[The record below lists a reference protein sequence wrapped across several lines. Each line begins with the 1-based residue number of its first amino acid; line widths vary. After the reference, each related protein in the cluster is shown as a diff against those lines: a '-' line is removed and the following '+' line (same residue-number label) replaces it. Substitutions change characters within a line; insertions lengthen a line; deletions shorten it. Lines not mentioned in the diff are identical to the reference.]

1 MACAGGL
8 RCDKPFRAKT
18 VPDCGARIVLKLPFA
33 GVAELVDARDLGS
46 RDESRGGSSP
56 SARTTPRVKA
66 KRRTP
71 TPIIPM
77 RSGAA
82 RSPRTEV
89 GSMQVTETL
98 SEGLKREFK
107 VVVPAAE
114 LDAKVK
120 TRLEELKDRVRI
132 NGFRP
137 GKVPVAHLKRVYGRS
152 AMAEVIEA
160 TVRDTNNQIVSERGF
175 KLAADPKVTLPTEQ
189 DAIEKL
195 ISGESDLDY
204 TMAVEIV
211 PPIKL
216 ADFKTLKLTKLTSDV
231 TDAEIDEAL
240 ARIAEQNKP
249 YSAKLEGGKAAK
261 DDRVIISFAGTIG
274 GEPFEGGSGDDSAVL
289 IGSNTFI
296 PGFEDQLIGIAAG
309 ETRTLKVKFPEHYQ
323 AANLAGKDAEFVV
336 AAKSIETPGSVTL
349 NDEFAKSLGL
359 ESLAKLREAVK
370 DRIAREHVAASRQK
384 VKRALLDQLDTAHK
398 FEPPPSLV
406 EEEFERVWK
415 SVLGEMENEKKTFAD
430 EDTTEEKAKAEYRAI
445 AERRV
450 RLGLVLAE
458 IGEKNSITV
467 TEDELNRAIMEHVRQ
482 FPGQEQRVWDYY
494 RQNPQAVASIRA
506 PLYEEKVVDFL
517 LELANVT
524 EKKVSRDELY
534 KEDEPAAA

>member
-1 MACAGGL
+1 
-8 RCDKPFRAKT
+8 
-18 VPDCGARIVLKLPFA
+18 
-33 GVAELVDARDLGS
+33 
-46 RDESRGGSSP
+46 
-56 SARTTPRVKA
+56 
-66 KRRTP
+66 
-71 TPIIPM
+71 
-77 RSGAA
+77 
-82 RSPRTEV
+82 
-89 GSMQVTETL
+89 MQVTETL

-114 LDAKVK
+114 LDAKVNV
-120 TRLEELKDRVRI
+120 RLGELKDRVRI

-160 TVRDTNNQIVSERGF
+160 TVRDTNNQIVTERGY

-189 DAIEKL
+189 DAVEKL

-211 PPIKL
+211 PPIEL
-216 ADFKTLKLTKLTSDV
+216 TDFKTIKLTKLTSEV
-231 TDAEIDEAL
+231 TDAEVDEAL
-240 ARIAEQNKP
+240 TRITEQNKP
-249 YSAKLEGGKAAK
+249 YSAKGEGEKAAK
-261 DDRVIISFAGTIG
+261 DDRVVISFAGTIDG
-274 GEPFEGGSGDDSAVL
+274 QPFEGGSGDDSVVL

-296 PGFEDQLIGIAAG
+296 PGFEDQLIGIGTG

-336 AAKSIETPGSVTL
+336 TAKSIETPGSVTVD
-349 NDEFAKSLGL
+349 DEFAKSLGL
-359 ESLAKLREAVK
+359 ESLAKLRDAVK
-370 DRIAREHVAASRQK
+370 DRIGRDHVAMSRQK
-384 VKRALLDQLDTAHK
+384 LKRALLDELDARHK

-406 EEEFERVWK
+406 EEEFDRVWK

-430 EDTTEEKAKAEYRAI
+430 ENTTEEKAKAEYRAI

-458 IGEKNSITV
+458 IGEKNKITV
-467 TEDELNRAIMEHVRQ
+467 TDEELNRAVMEHVRQ

-494 RQNPQAVASIRA
+494 RQNPQALASLRA
-506 PLYEEKVVDFL
+506 PIYEEKVVDFL
-517 LELANVT
+517 VELAGVT
-524 EKKVSRDELY
+524 EKKVTREELF
-534 KEDEPAAA
+534 KEDEPTAA